1 MNEQVSLGLCS
12 EQSHMDEAM
21 LERELVIRYHIPA
34 AFFEVRTQ
42 TWLCLAGQTTS
53 CNGITAQA
61 E

>member
-42 TWLCLAGQTTS
+42 TWLCLAGQTT
-53 CNGITAQA
+53 
-61 E
+61 